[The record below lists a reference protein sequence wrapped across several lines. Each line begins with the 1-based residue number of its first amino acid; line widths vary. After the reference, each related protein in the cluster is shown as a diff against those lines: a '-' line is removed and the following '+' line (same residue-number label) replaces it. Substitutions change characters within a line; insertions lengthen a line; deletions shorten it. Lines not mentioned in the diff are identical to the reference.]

1 MAESNNELIWESDN
15 VFVPRYVPKNLKW
28 FERDGLETNQ
38 SKSEEFLANTD
49 LHFAKRKIVNFDI
62 IKNDVSKTKLEQYQ
76 LTDHDEIKN
85 YVPQFQE
92 QIRSSILRNSNRE
105 VMNISKE
112 TIKEHFS
119 NKKVPTGRG

>member
-1 MAESNNELIWESDN
+1 MAESNNELAWESDN
-15 VFVPRYVPKNLKW
+15 VFVPKCVPKNLKW

-38 SKSEEFLANTD
+38 NKSEEFLANTD

-62 IKNDVSKTKLEQYQ
+62 IKNDVSKKKLQQYQ
-76 LTDHDEIKN
+76 LTDHDQIKN
-85 YVPQFQE
+85 YLPQFQE
-92 QIRSSILRNSNRE
+92 QIPSSIRSSNRE
-105 VMNISKE
+105 DMNISKK

>member
-1 MAESNNELIWESDN
+1 MAESNNELAWESDN
-15 VFVPRYVPKNLKW
+15 VFVPKYVPNTLKW

-38 SKSEEFLANTD
+38 NKSEEFLANTD

>member
-15 VFVPRYVPKNLKW
+15 VFVPKYVPKNLKW

-62 IKNDVSKTKLEQYQ
+62 IKKDVSKTKLEQYQ

-92 QIRSSILRNSNRE
+92 QIRSSILRNSN
-105 VMNISKE
+105 
-112 TIKEHFS
+112 
-119 NKKVPTGRG
+119 

>member
-62 IKNDVSKTKLEQYQ
+62 IKNDVVKK
-76 LTDHDEIKN
+76 
-85 YVPQFQE
+85 
-92 QIRSSILRNSNRE
+92 IRAISID
-105 VMNISKE
+105 
-112 TIKEHFS
+112 
-119 NKKVPTGRG
+119 